1 MKDDLYGT
9 ILFVTICGTGLAWY
23 RHRLIR
29 AERERRRNA
38 RIRDN
43 LNRPW

>member
-9 ILFVTICGTGLAWY
+9 LLFVTIWGTGLLY
-23 RHRLIR
+23 LRHRLIC